1 MQHKNIFKYK
11 KLTGLKIQKIN
22 HLKHVIRAEI
32 KKKNTGVGGSYKITL
47 DVKIYWSKSGVV
59 KLRVR
64 ALADHSNRGA
74 VGGTALSLDNG
85 GQWCRPC

>member
-32 KKKNTGVGGSYKITL
+32 KKKTQE
-47 DVKIYWSKSGVV
+47 SGEVT
-59 KLRVR
+59 KLHLMWKYIGRK
-64 ALADHSNRGA
+64 A
-74 VGGTALSLDNG
+74 VLWNSESGH
-85 GQWCRPC
+85 